1 MLTLNVPA
9 ATDNR
14 PSWTTRDVSTAA
26 AIKGFHSVTLTLRD
40 REPTAEV
47 LSGILGYR
55 LQAREGNRYRFTTNA
70 IETAHIIAILE
81 EPIGRYGINAGGPTH
96 HGAVRV
102 RDDNVLMEGRQHFLD
117 AVCEFT
123 EQI

>member
-1 MLTLNVPA
+1 MHCKTLGGSNVRQAVRFDEPFIQFEDRDGLMLTLNVPA

-14 PSWTTRDVSTAA
+14 PYWTTRDVSTAA

-55 LQAREGNRYRFTTNA
+55 LQAREGNRYRFTT
-70 IETAHIIAILE
+70 IRSE
-81 EPIGRYGINAGGPTH
+81 EHTSELQSLMRISY
-96 HGAVRV
+96 AV
-102 RDDNVLMEGRQHFLD
+102 F
-117 AVCEFT
+117 
-123 EQI
+123 